1 MIYEIILSSA
11 LGVAILGELYV
22 IYRLLKEFFRV
33 VY

>member
-1 MIYEIILSSA
+1 MICEIILASA
-11 LGVAILGELYV
+11 LCIAILGELYI